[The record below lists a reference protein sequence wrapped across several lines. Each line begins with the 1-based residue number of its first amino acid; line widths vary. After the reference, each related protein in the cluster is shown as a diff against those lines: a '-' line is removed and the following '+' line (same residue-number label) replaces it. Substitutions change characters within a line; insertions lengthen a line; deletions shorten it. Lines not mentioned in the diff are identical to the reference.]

1 MKHLEYSR
9 AAFLAVCFSAIA
21 SLPLPAQES
30 ATSETASLVT
40 VLKSPDASVFDKA
53 RACGRLAI
61 VGDESAVSALAD
73 LLTDEKLSAYARDA
87 LEAIPGAAP
96 DAALRSAVAQLEGD
110 RLIDVLSSIGV
121 RRDAEA
127 IGAIAELLDSDNRAI
142 AAAAARS
149 LGQIGTPQAADE
161 LQSMLSE
168 AKAKSGV
175 TLGNACLICIQ
186 QLAKQGKAD
195 RAVALCDA
203 VETADLP
210 DHIQSKAT
218 FNAILAQ
225 GEDGRPK
232 LVELLKSDDEASFR
246 LALQAI
252 RLTKIDA
259 SSELQTLFKDVSPA
273 RQVLLLKSL
282 EELGSKSALPTVV
295 KAATVV
301 EASQAGEPK
310 VRIQA
315 IRTLAKVGDRA
326 VVPFLLDLA
335 AKSDEQVS
343 GAARST
349 LAALSFDEIDAAVL
363 NLLASD
369 AVATQQMA
377 IDVAARRRIAEASPA
392 LFHLAESDDATTR
405 EAAIR
410 ALAATVRL
418 EHLSDFISVATKGQ
432 SSFGD
437 VAMRS
442 ALAAACV
449 RMPQQGCAEKLTTAL
464 SDAPTTAKT
473 LLLEQLASVGG
484 ATALETVVAAA
495 RSNDE
500 TMQDNATRVL
510 GEWLTADAAPALF
523 DLAKTLPEGKYQI
536 RALRG
541 YVRIARQL
549 DMTPEERMAIC
560 RNVLAIAKR
569 RDDRVLVL
577 EVLKRYPTKEGLQLA
592 ESLLEDPEL
601 RPAAQSTINVIRGK
615 MAE

>member
-1 MKHLEYSR
+1 MNRIECFR
-9 AAFLAVCFSAIA
+9 AVLLAACVSAIA
-21 SLPLPAQES
+21 SLPLPAQDL
-30 ATSETASLVT
+30 ATSETATLVA
-40 VLKSPDASVFDKA
+40 VLKSLDASVFDKA

-61 VGDESAVSALAD
+61 IGDESSVPALAD

-96 DAALRSAVAQLEGD
+96 DIALRNAVTQLEGD
-110 RLIDVLSSIGV
+110 RLNGVLSSLGV

-127 IGAIAELLDSDNRAI
+127 IGAIAALLYSDDKAI

-149 LGQIGTPQAADE
+149 LGHIGTPQAADK
-161 LQSMLSE
+161 LQRMLSE
-168 AKAKSGV
+168 AKAESGHA
-175 TLGNACLICIQ
+175 LGNACLICIQ
-186 QLAKQGKAD
+186 QLAKQGNVKK
-195 RAVALCDA
+195 AVALRDA
-203 VETADLP
+203 IETADLP
-210 DHIQSKAT
+210 DDIQSKAT
-218 FNAILAQ
+218 FNVILAQ
-225 GEDGRPK
+225 GEDGRPG
-232 LVELLKSDDEASFR
+232 LVELLRSDDEARFR

-252 RLTKIDA
+252 RLLEIDA
-259 SSELQTLFKDVSPA
+259 SSELQTLFKNVSPA
-273 RQVLLLKSL
+273 RQILVLQSL
-282 EELGSKSALPTVV
+282 EELGNKAALPTVV
-295 KAATVV
+295 
-301 EASQAGEPK
+301 EASKVGEPE

-315 IRTLAKVGDRA
+315 IRTLAKVGDA
-326 VVPFLLDLA
+326 TVVPFLLDVA

-349 LAALSFDEIDAAVL
+349 LAALPFDEIDAAVL
-363 NLLASD
+363 DLLASD

-377 IDVAARRRIAEASPA
+377 IDLAARRRIAEASPA

-405 EAAIR
+405 EAAVG
-410 ALAATVRL
+410 ALGATVRL

-473 LLLEQLASVGG
+473 LLLEQLVSVGG

-500 TMQDNATRVL
+500 TMQDNATRLL

-560 RNVLAIAKR
+560 GNVLAIAKR

-592 ESLLEDPEL
+592 EALLEDPEL
-601 RPAAQSTINVIRGK
+601 RRAAQSTINVIRGK

>member
-1 MKHLEYSR
+1 MSRSEYFKAVLL
-9 AAFLAVCFSAIA
+9 AACFSAIA
-21 SLPLPAQES
+21 SLPLPAQDS
-30 ATSETASLVT
+30 ATSETATLVA

-61 VGDESAVSALAD
+61 VGDESAVPALAG

-87 LEAIPGAAP
+87 LESIPGAAP
-96 DAALRSAVAQLEGD
+96 DAALRGAIAQLEGD
-110 RLIDVLSSIGV
+110 RLIDVLASIGV
-121 RRDAEA
+121 RRDSEA
-127 IGAIAELLDSDNRAI
+127 IGAIAPLLGSDDTDI

-161 LQSMLSE
+161 LQSLLSE
-168 AKAKSGV
+168 VTAESGLA
-175 TLGNACLICIQ
+175 LGNACLICIQ
-186 QLAKQGKAD
+186 QLAKRGEVDK
-195 RAVALCDA
+195 AVALCA
-203 VETADLP
+203 AIEMADLP

-232 LVELLKSDDEASFR
+232 LVELLKSDDETSFQ

-259 SSELQTLFKDVSPA
+259 SSELQSLFKNVSPA

-282 EELGSKSALPTVV
+282 EELGNKAALPTVV
-295 KAATVV
+295 KA
-301 EASQAGEPK
+301 SQAGEPK
-310 VRIQA
+310 IRIQA

-326 VVPFLLDLA
+326 VVPFLLDVA
-335 AKSDEQVS
+335 EQSDEPLS
-343 GAARST
+343 EAARST
-349 LAALSFDEIDAAVL
+349 LAVLPFDAIDEAVL
-363 NLLASD
+363 DLLASD
-369 AVATQQMA
+369 DVASQRMA
-377 IDVAARRRIAEASPA
+377 IDVAARRRIAEASPE
-392 LFHLAESDDATTR
+392 LFGLAESDDATTR
-405 EAAIR
+405 KAAIG
-410 ALAATVRL
+410 ALGATVQL
-418 EHLSDFISVATKGQ
+418 EHLSDFILVATKAQ
-432 SSFGD
+432 RSFGY
-437 VAMRS
+437 VAMLS
-442 ALAAACV
+442 PLEAACV
-449 RMPQQGCAEKLTTAL
+449 RMPQEACAERLAAAL
-464 SDAPTTAKT
+464 SGAPTTAKR
-473 LLLEQLASVGG
+473 LLLEQLGSVGG

-601 RPAAQSTINVIRGK
+601 RRAAQSTINVIRGK